1 MDWLMDWPSLA
12 KLGAIL
18 AIMLV
23 MVRLKIN
30 VGWALVL
37 GSVVC
42 GLWFRQGLT
51 DMAESVS
58 AAATDPGYCALVG
71 VIMLI
76 LILNHTLQQSGQIK
90 RIVEAFSRV
99 CRRPRTTLVFFPAL
113 LGLLPMPGGALFSA
127 PMVETTGAP
136 LGLQP
141 EDKTLI
147 NYWFRHIWEYSWP
160 LYPGIILSA
169 GMSGYSIAQISL
181 FQLPMVAAV
190 ALAGY
195 VFYIRRLKMTAPA
208 ATAPDSAAG
217 SAGGSVGA
225 FLREITPIWLVIV
238 LFAVLKTAHTLAVSA
253 GVLPETG
260 RAGGWL
266 KQAPMVV
273 AIVLTVIY
281 AVSSNRMGWKAL
293 GRLLWQKDMYDNL
306 LIAIGIIVFA
316 GIFKGSGA
324 ADRVAEELSANQIPL
339 VLVAMVL
346 PFTVGAVTG
355 ITMNMVALTYPVIL
369 ASLGD
374 AAVKDEAMGYMALA
388 FACGYGGIL
397 LTPIHICMVQS
408 NEYFKLNATATV
420 HRLALPTAVLLLT
433 GLLLFWLYT
442 GPLAAWGLMP
452 DRVPPG
458 V

>member
-1 MDWLMDWPSLA
+1 MDWPSLA

-23 MVRLKIN
+23 MVRRKIN

-37 GSVVC
+37 GSVLC
-42 GLWFRQGLT
+42 GLWFRQGPA
-51 DMAESVS
+51 DMAGSVA
-58 AAATDPGYCALVG
+58 AAATDPGYCALVS

-76 LILNHTLQQSGQIK
+76 LVLNHTLQQSGQIR
-90 RIVEAFSRV
+90 RIVEVFFRV
-99 CRRPRTTLVFFPAL
+99 CRRPKTTLVFFPAL

-136 LGLQP
+136 LGLRA

-169 GMSGYSIAQISL
+169 SMSGYSIAQISL
-181 FQLPMVAAV
+181 YQLPMVVAV
-190 ALAGY
+190 ILAGY
-195 VFYIRRLKMTAPA
+195 FFYIRRLKMTASTAPIPA
-208 ATAPDSAAG
+208 ATA
-217 SAGGSVGA
+217 GGSFGA
-225 FLREITPIWLVIV
+225 FVAEIAPIWLVIV
-238 LFAVLKTAHTLAVSA
+238 IFAVLKGAHASGVA
-253 GVLPETG
+253 FKVLPEEG
-260 RAGGWL
+260 LLAGWL
-266 KQAPMVV
+266 KQVPMLA
-273 AIVLTVIY
+273 AIVITVIY
-281 AVSSNRMGWKAL
+281 AWRHNRMGL
-293 GRLLWQKDMYDNL
+293 GAIGRVFWQKDMLDNL
-306 LIAIGIIVFA
+306 LIAVGIIVFA

-324 ADRVAEELSANQIPL
+324 ADRVAEDLRANDIPL
-339 VLVAMVL
+339 WLVAVVL

-369 ASLGD
+369 ASLAA
-374 AAVKDEAMGYMALA
+374 AAVKDHAMGYMALA
-388 FACGYGGIL
+388 FACGYAGIL

-420 HRLALPTAVLLLT
+420 HRLVLPTVVLILA
-433 GLLLFWLYT
+433 GFLLFWLYT
-442 GPLAAWGLMP
+442 GPLLAWGLMP

-458 V
+458 TGL

>member
-1 MDWLMDWPSLA
+1 
-12 KLGAIL
+12 
-18 AIMLV
+18 
-23 MVRLKIN
+23 
-30 VGWALVL
+30 
-37 GSVVC
+37 
-42 GLWFRQGLT
+42 
-51 DMAESVS
+51 
-58 AAATDPGYCALVG
+58 
-71 VIMLI
+71 
-76 LILNHTLQQSGQIK
+76 
-90 RIVEAFSRV
+90 
-99 CRRPRTTLVFFPAL
+99 
-113 LGLLPMPGGALFSA
+113 MPGGALFSA

-181 FQLPMVAAV
+181 YQLPMVVAV
-190 ALAGY
+190 SLAGY
-195 VFYIRRLKMTAPA
+195 VFYIRGLKMTAPA
-208 ATAPDSAAG
+208 TSGALAG
-217 SAGGSVGA
+217 QADGSVGA
-225 FLREITPIWLVIV
+225 FLREITPIWLVIL
-238 LFAVLKTAHTLAVSA
+238 LFAVLKTAHALAVSA
-253 GVLPETG
+253 DLVPEAG

-281 AVSSNRMGWKAL
+281 AVCRNRMGLKAL

-306 LIAIGIIVFA
+306 VIAICIIVFA

-324 ADRVAEELSANQIPL
+324 ADRVAEELAASSIPL

-369 ASLGD
+369 ASVGD
-374 AAVKDEAMGYMALA
+374 AAAKDEAMGYMVLA

-420 HRLALPTAVLLLT
+420 HRLAWPTVVLMLT